1 MVATGPCATF
11 FSGAGKGR
19 VGKWINRPAN
29 RSYTQVLS
37 CIHAQVM
44 SAKVCQPL
52 LIVARQE

>member
-11 FSGAGKGR
+11 FSGAGKSR

-44 SAKVCQPL
+44 LAKVC
-52 LIVARQE
+52 